1 MLLPWLILIPFIGGF
16 LCWQTERFGVKVP
29 RWIALITMG
38 LTLALSLQLWL
49 QGGYSLTQSAG
60 IPQWQSEFD
69 MPWIPRFGISI
80 HLAIDGL
87 SLLMVVLTGLLGVLA
102 VLCSWKEI
110 EKYQGFFHLN
120 LMWILGGVIGV
131 FLAIDMFLFFFFWE
145 MMLVPMYFLIALWGH
160 KASDGKTR
168 ITAATKFFIYTQ
180 ASGLVMLI
188 AILALVF
195 VHYNATGVWGFFHL
209 NLMLILGGVIG
220 VFLAIDMFLF
230 FFFWEMMLVPMYFLI
245 ALWGHKA
252 SDGKTRITA
261 ATKFFIYTQASGLV
275 MLIAILALVFVHYN
289 ATGVWTFNYE
299 ELLNTPMSSGV
310 EYLLMLGFFIAFAV
324 KMPVV
329 PLHGWLPDA
338 HSQAPTAG
346 SVDLAG
352 ILLKTAAY
360 GLLRFSLPLFPN
372 ASAEFAP
379 IAMWLGVIG
388 IFYGAWMA
396 FAQTDI
402 KRLIAYTSVSHM
414 GFVLIAIYTGSQLA
428 YQGAVIQM
436 IAHGLSAA
444 GLFILCGQLYERIH
458 TRDMRMM
465 GGLWSKMK
473 WLPALS
479 LFFAVATLG
488 MPGTGNFVGEF
499 MILFGSFQVVPVITV
514 ISTFGLVFASVYSLA
529 MLHRAYFGKAKS
541 QIASQELPGMS
552 LRELFMILLLVVLL
566 VLLGFYPQPILDTSH
581 SAIGNI
587 QQWFVNSVTTT
598 RP

>member
-1 MLLPWLILIPFIGGF
+1 MLLPWLILLPFIGGL
-16 LCWQTERFGVKVP
+16 LCWQTERFGTRMP
-29 RWIALITMG
+29 RWIALLAMG
-38 LTLALSLQLWL
+38 LTLLLSLQLWL
-49 QGGYSLTQSAG
+49 QGGYTLTNPQG
-60 IPQWQSEFD
+60 IPQWQSEFLI
-69 MPWIPRFGISI
+69 PWIPRFGISI
-80 HLAIDGL
+80 HLALDGL
-87 SLLMVVLTGLLGVLA
+87 SLLMVVLTALLGLMA
-102 VLCSWKEI
+102 ILCSWNENQP
-110 EKYQGFFHLN
+110 YQGFFHLN
-120 LMWILGGVIGV
+120 LLWILGGVMGV
-131 FLAIDMFLFFFFWE
+131 FLAIDLFLFFFFWE

-160 KASDGKTR
+160 RGSGGKTR

-188 AILALVF
+188 SILALAF
-195 VHYNATGVWGFFHL
+195 VYYDATGEWSF
-209 NLMLILGGVIG
+209 
-220 VFLAIDMFLF
+220 
-230 FFFWEMMLVPMYFLI
+230 
-245 ALWGHKA
+245 
-252 SDGKTRITA
+252 S
-261 ATKFFIYTQASGLV
+261 
-275 MLIAILALVFVHYN
+275 
-289 ATGVWTFNYE
+289 YE
-299 ELLNTPMSSGV
+299 KLLNTPMSDTV
-310 EYLLMLGFFIAFAV
+310 QYLLMLGFFIAFAV

-360 GLLRFSLPLFPN
+360 GLLRFSLPLFPQ

-396 FAQTDI
+396 FSQTDI

-444 GLFILCGQLYERIH
+444 GLFIVCGQLYERLH
-458 TRDMRMM
+458 TRDMRNM
-465 GGLWSKMK
+465 GGLWGRIQL
-473 WLPALS
+473 LPAIS

-499 MILFGSFQVVPVITV
+499 MILFGSFSKFTLITTV
-514 ISTFGLVFASVYSLA
+514 SVFGLVFASVYALYL
-529 MLHRAYFGKAKS
+529 MQKAYYGTPTTDKPL
-541 QIASQELPGMS
+541 QRMDV
-552 LRELFMILLLVVLL
+552 REISILLLLVVLL
-566 VLLGFYPQPILDTSH
+566 VIVGVYPQPVLDTSAAAM
-581 SAIGNI
+581 SNI
-587 QQWFVNSVTTT
+587 QNWYSASLLTT

>member
-38 LTLALSLQLWL
+38 LTLVLGLQLWM

-60 IPQWQSEFD
+60 IPQWQSEFVL
-69 MPWIPRFGISI
+69 PWIPRFGISI

-102 VLCSWKEI
+102 VLCSWREI

-188 AILALVF
+188 AILALAF
-195 VHYNATGVWGFFHL
+195 VHF
-209 NLMLILGGVIG
+209 
-220 VFLAIDMFLF
+220 
-230 FFFWEMMLVPMYFLI
+230 
-245 ALWGHKA
+245 
-252 SDGKTRITA
+252 
-261 ATKFFIYTQASGLV
+261 
-275 MLIAILALVFVHYN
+275 N

-299 ELLNTPMSSGV
+299 DLLKTPMSHGV

-360 GLLRFSLPLFPN
+360 GLLRFALPLFPN

-444 GLFILCGQLYERIH
+444 GLFILCGQLYERLH
-458 TRDMRMM
+458 TRDMRQM
-465 GGLWSKMK
+465 GGLWSKIK
-473 WLPALS
+473 WLPAMS
-479 LFFAVATLG
+479 MFFAVATWDAG
-488 MPGTGNFVGEF
+488 
-499 MILFGSFQVVPVITV
+499 
-514 ISTFGLVFASVYSLA
+514 
-529 MLHRAYFGKAKS
+529 HR
-541 QIASQELPGMS
+541 
-552 LRELFMILLLVVLL
+552 
-566 VLLGFYPQPILDTSH
+566 
-581 SAIGNI
+581 
-587 QQWFVNSVTTT
+587 
-598 RP
+598 